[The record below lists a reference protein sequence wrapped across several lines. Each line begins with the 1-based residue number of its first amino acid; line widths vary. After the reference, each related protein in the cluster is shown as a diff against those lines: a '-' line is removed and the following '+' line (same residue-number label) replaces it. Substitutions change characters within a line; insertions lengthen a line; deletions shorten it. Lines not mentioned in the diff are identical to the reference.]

1 MLLFRMLRRCEGI
14 FFFVKGVE
22 MEKEQGVAAELQPT
36 HYDQCVPQMNWSVR
50 ENQGWVQ
57 QPGDIHGGSLLP
69 QRCLSG

>member
-1 MLLFRMLRRCEGI
+1 MLRRCEGI

-57 QPGDIHGGSLLP
+57 QPGDIQWVHCSLSAVC
-69 QRCLSG
+69 QAKA